1 MLAMG
6 KIHSVEMKMRQEKN
20 ILERRLTKG
29 ERNSLTEKIHGWMFN
44 WRFSFSRSWWG
55 EAIPYQMCKYIVMWT
70 ANNFSIYARILRYF

>member
-1 MLAMG
+1 MLPMG

-44 WRFSFSRSWWG
+44 
-55 EAIPYQMCKYIVMWT
+55 
-70 ANNFSIYARILRYF
+70 